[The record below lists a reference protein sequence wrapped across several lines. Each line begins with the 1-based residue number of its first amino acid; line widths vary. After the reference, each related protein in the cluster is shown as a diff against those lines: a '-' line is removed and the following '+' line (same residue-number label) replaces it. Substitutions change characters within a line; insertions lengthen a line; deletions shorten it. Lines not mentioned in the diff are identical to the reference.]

1 MLLIFED
8 MLRHVAKQKSEEKIT
23 KTRNASVIETRVL
36 NNAAYIS
43 GAKICKDV
51 TDEKMNYI
59 SSKRSCIN
67 STYMCLGLENTF
79 YFSLLFL
86 TIFKILWYFKP
97 IQFKLF

>member
-1 MLLIFED
+1 

-36 NNAAYIS
+36 NNAAYSS

-51 TDEKMNYI
+51 TDEKVNYI
-59 SSKRSCIN
+59 SSKRSCIK
-67 STYMCLGLENTF
+67 STFLSSGLENTF

-86 TIFKILWYFKP
+86 TTFKNTLVF
-97 IQFKLF
+97 

>member
-23 KTRNASVIETRVL
+23 KTRNASVTETRVL
-36 NNAAYIS
+36 NNDAYSS
-43 GAKICKDV
+43 GAKIYEDV

-67 STYMCLGLENTF
+67 STYICLGSKIHF
-79 YFSLLFL
+79 IFRFSF
-86 TIFKILWYFKP
+86 
-97 IQFKLF
+97 

>member
-1 MLLIFED
+1 MLLIIED

-23 KTRNASVIETRVL
+23 KTRNASVIETSVL
-36 NNAAYIS
+36 NNEAYIS
-43 GAKICKDV
+43 GAKICEDV

-67 STYMCLGLENTF
+67 STYTCLGLENTF

-86 TIFKILWYFKP
+86 ATFKNTLVF
-97 IQFKLF
+97 